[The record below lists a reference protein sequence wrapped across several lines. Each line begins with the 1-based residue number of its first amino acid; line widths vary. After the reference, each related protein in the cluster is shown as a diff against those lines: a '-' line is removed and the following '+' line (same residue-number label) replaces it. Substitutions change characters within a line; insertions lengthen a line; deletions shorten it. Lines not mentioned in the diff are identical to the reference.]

1 MEEIVNE
8 SEDYE
13 GQTLHEFRLI
23 FHSISKKQRQWLV
36 SHFQDYAWDGGLC
49 IAQCFVSKMP
59 KVGLLKSFSNND
71 TDVEFKFTSIKP
83 FKDKDWTKWTEE
95 DLEEIL
101 DTRLIGEEQFFS
113 NMYFSE
119 IGLDDKKILFID
131 QHQKQYQVELSK
143 DSSIDRI

>member
-23 FHSISKKQRQWLV
+23 FYSISKKQRQWLV

-83 FKDKDWTKWTEE
+83 FKDKDWNEWTEE

-131 QHQKQYQVELSK
+131 QNQKQYQVELSK

>member
-83 FKDKDWTKWTEE
+83 FKDKDLTEWTEE

-101 DTRLIGEEQFFS
+101 DTRLIGEEQFFQ
-113 NMYFSE
+113 
-119 IGLDDKKILFID
+119 ICILVKLD
-131 QHQKQYQVELSK
+131 
-143 DSSIDRI
+143 